1 MMASYEVYIEAT
13 VYTDFVVE
21 AKNKAEAIEKAKEEL
36 STDVAGFSVLHTEVH
51 KIKQED
57 K

>member
-1 MMASYEVYIEAT
+1 MAFYEVYIEAT
-13 VYTDFVVE
+13 VQTDFMVE

-36 STDVAGFSVLHTEVH
+36 STDVSEFSIRSIGVYR
-51 KIKQED
+51 IKQED